1 MSEVNMENDQQ
12 IADRKWDRY
21 VKEREKYGLTYTA
34 QDAYLRGYDD
44 GRSSK
49 NINLQIAEWLMD
61 LSAKHEDEPGTAH
74 MAELAQ
80 AIRVFYVA
88 MCDKGSEGRDAILR
102 FHQRKREQQMKQEQR
117 YAAAQAA
124 RSQEE

>member
-1 MSEVNMENDQQ
+1 MENEQE

-21 VKEREKYGLTYTA
+21 VKEREKHGLTYTA

-80 AIRVFYVA
+80 AIRVFYGA
-88 MCDKGSEGRDAILR
+88 MCDKGSEGRDAILA
-102 FHQRKREQQMKQEQR
+102 FQKRKYEQEQR

-124 RSQEE
+124 RSKEDV

>member
-1 MSEVNMENDQQ
+1 MEVSMENDQQ

-88 MCDKGSEGRDAILR
+88 MCDKGSEGRDAILT
-102 FHQRKREQQMKQEQR
+102 FQIRKYEREQR
-117 YAAAQAA
+117 HTA
-124 RSQEE
+124 RSKEE

>member
-1 MSEVNMENDQQ
+1 MEVSMETDQQ

-88 MCDKGSEGRDAILR
+88 MCDKGSEGRDAILT
-102 FHQRKREQQMKQEQR
+102 FHQRKYEQEQR

-124 RSQEE
+124 RSKEE

>member
-1 MSEVNMENDQQ
+1 MEVSMETDQQ

-34 QDAYLRGYDD
+34 QDAYMRGYDD

-49 NINLQIAEWLMD
+49 NINMQIAEWLMD

-88 MCDKGSEGRDAILR
+88 MCDKGSEGRDAILT
-102 FHQRKREQQMKQEQR
+102 FQKRKYEQEQR

-124 RSQEE
+124 RSKEE

>member
-1 MSEVNMENDQQ
+1 MSEVSMENDQQ

-21 VKEREKYGLTYTA
+21 VKEREKHGLTYTA

-61 LSAKHEDEPGTAH
+61 LSAQHEDEPGTAH
-74 MAELAQ
+74 MEELAQ

-102 FHQRKREQQMKQEQR
+102 FHQRKREQKIRQEQQQK
-117 YAAAQAA
+117 AMDVFW
-124 RSQEE
+124 SKEK

>member
-1 MSEVNMENDQQ
+1 MSEVSMENDQQ

-61 LSAKHEDEPGTAH
+61 LSAKHENEPGTAH
-74 MAELAQ
+74 MAELAN

-88 MCDKGSEGRDAILR
+88 MCDKGSEGRDAILT
-102 FHQRKREQQMKQEQR
+102 FHKRKYEQKQR

-124 RSQEE
+124 RSKEE